1 MISLRD
7 ALVKICR
14 TMTMVGL
21 CAAVLLGCSKKNS
34 DQSAAPTGQ
43 VVARVGGE
51 DVTTQELENEF
62 RLANVSA
69 DKQKDPAIVKQLLSQ
84 LVLRKYLLQQALAS
98 KLDREPSV
106 LLDVLRSRE
115 QVLSNAY
122 ITRTIANK
130 MISQADID
138 KYIADNPLKFADRQ
152 LVSVE
157 QIVFPV
163 GPNAQA
169 IVETSKSLKTLDEVD
184 QKLNS
189 MGVPHNRSMGG
200 LNTAELPRQLFDLIQ
215 AKKSDDIFFI
225 RSGPNGVF
233 FKVTGEQARPLEGEA
248 ATNLARQLIRA
259 DRIKEELGVASVA
272 ANLDAKYRDD
282 YAGIMSKSVEGK
294 SGGKD

>member
-1 MISLRD
+1 
-7 ALVKICR
+7 
-14 TMTMVGL
+14 MVGL